1 MSLIMGIQ
9 IMKYYRL
16 YYIYWNDGESGAS
29 GIYDIAQSTNKTDID
44 KIIAENNLDVVTE
57 VERGQSNVFVFQEF
71 EPTFP
76 EYFRQYMLDAALSK
90 DKQYKE
96 ETEFISTA
104 SEELYK
110 KLWRNK

>member
-1 MSLIMGIQ
+1 
-9 IMKYYRL
+9 MKYYSL
-16 YYIYWNDGESGAS
+16 YYIYWNNGESGAC
-29 GIYDIAQSTNKTDID
+29 GTYDIAQSTNKADID

-76 EYFRQYMLDAALSK
+76 EYFRQDMLDAALSE
-90 DKQYKE
+90 DQHYKE
-96 ETEFISTA
+96 ETEFISAA

-110 KLWRNK
+110 KLWWNK